1 MEVSNN
7 VKNAYRR
14 DTITKHMSLY
24 FPELDKEITGE
35 PIHSESMSLS
45 EQLIDK
51 DSIEFVGC
59 ISSQFKIKVQ
69 GLREDVKGEKIIVR
83 IWTDGTE
90 EEPVTLFRGIV
101 DSAMSEGN
109 KFSKSIIAYDEL
121 YTKGNTEV
129 AAWYKSLVFPVTL
142 KNLRDSLF
150 NYIGLEQVNISLPND
165 AVTIQKH
172 YDPNTLQA
180 LSVIKALCQINGA
193 FGIINREGRFEYR
206 ILGDIMDVTYPSET
220 LFPSDDLFPA
230 DPDIADAVAERMAN
244 DIGAEA
250 FSYYAD
256 MTYEEYEVKP
266 IDKVT
271 IRQSEDDAGVTYG
284 YGTNNYII
292 QGNIFAYGLPAAEL
306 RTIAGNVYNSIGGFA
321 YYPYQSKN
329 NGLPFLE
336 CGVDAVSYYLVDW
349 KETLSE
355 SNESGD
361 YVYEQ
366 RPFYIMNREMTG
378 IQALRDS
385 YSAQGE
391 EYQSEFITDL
401 QTKVD
406 LIKQNSGA
414 NKDYVHD
421 YVDSYVNDYA
431 YDKNTIDDMFEN
443 FDGGEGG
450 LKLVLVESVRD
461 IPNPPDDSTLYG
473 MQGIVVVK

>member
-7 VKNAYRR
+7 VKTAYRR
-14 DTITKHMSLY
+14 DTITKHLSLF
-24 FPELDKEITGE
+24 FPEIDKEITGK
-35 PIHSESMSLS
+35 PIHQESMRLS

-69 GLREDVKGEKIIVR
+69 GLREDVKGKKVIAK

-90 EEPVTLFRGIV
+90 EEPVILFQGIV
-101 DSAMSEGN
+101 DSATSEGN

-129 AAWYKSLVFPVTL
+129 AAWYKSLIFPITL
-142 KNLRDSLF
+142 KNLRNSLF
-150 NYIGLEQVNISLPND
+150 NYIGLEQVDISLPND
-165 AVTIQKH
+165 ALTIQKH

-180 LSVIKALCQINGA
+180 LPVIKAVCQINGA
-193 FGIINREGRFEYR
+193 FGIINRKGKFEYR
-206 ILGDIMDVTYPSET
+206 IVGDIMDVPYPSET
-220 LFPSDDLFPA
+220 LFPSENLFPA
-230 DPDIADAVAERMAN
+230 DPDIADAAAERLAN

-250 FSYYAD
+250 FAYYAD
-256 MTYEEYEVKP
+256 MQYEEYEVKP

-271 IRQSEDDAGVTYG
+271 IRQSEDDVGVTYG

-292 QGNIFAYGLPAAEL
+292 QGNIFTYGLSAAEL

-321 YYPYQSKN
+321 YYPYQSSN

-336 CGVDAVSYYLVDW
+336 CGLDAVSYYLVDW
-349 KETLSE
+349 EETLSV

-391 EYQSEFITDL
+391 EYQSEYITDL
-401 QTKVD
+401 QTQVD
-406 LIKQNSGA
+406 LIKRNTG
-414 NKDYVHD
+414 
-421 YVDSYVNDYA
+421 VDKSYVADYISDYA
-431 YDKNTIDDMFEN
+431 YDKDYIDDMFSSFEG
-443 FDGGEGG
+443 GGEGG
-450 LKLVLVESVRD
+450 LKFALAESVRD
-461 IPNPPDDSTLYG
+461 IPTPPDDNTLYG
-473 MQGIVVVK
+473 VQGIVVVY